1 MSQSTL
7 NYSQLHPY
15 DEVPTPQKWFENM
28 EAISHWK
35 EKEIFKGKTIL
46 FPCDDVQWSGFAK
59 YFILRFSELGIKKLI
74 FRSKDPDG
82 GVPYSLKL
90 KRGK

>member
-1 MSQSTL
+1 MSQATL
-7 NYSQLHPY
+7 NYSRLHPY

-46 FPCDDVQWSGFAK
+46 FPCDDVRWSGFAK
-59 YFILRFSELGIKKLI
+59 YFIPRMSELRIKKLI
-74 FRSKDPDG
+74 FRSYALDG
-82 GVPYSLKL
+82 GGY
-90 KRGK
+90 RIH